1 MTTIYYSSCRT
12 HIASYGFAPL
22 AQLASD
28 NDFIFHPSNA
38 VQLLTVGS
46 DVYYAAVTKVSLPY
60 PGISIWLALVMP
72 EADVIGDVV
81 TGRNTAIGIT
91 CGVFVVVACLS
102 FGLISLLLRP
112 LTTIADRMMLAASL
126 EDDGNGE
133 KELSSMAEVED
144 LQQAYYAMNDELI
157 RIKSFVPQTVLRTK
171 RAADP
176 DESATEDEDGRSQ
189 SKERETTQSNA
200 SRRPP
205 ASVKSASYSRKSSNR
220 AAVAGLNVACGLASQ
235 SVSVVVANLN
245 RFEATANDTSR
256 DAVVAAVGDT
266 VKMVHDVVAAQKGV
280 VQSFHGDHFV
290 VSFNAVTA
298 CAAHA
303 RRAAVKALQ
312 LSREARGVGLRLGLR
327 AGVGTGRC
335 LVGNLGSAEAKGF
348 STIGSAF
355 AHANVMERLTRVY
368 GEGCQVLAAK
378 RTCVD
383 IATHV
388 RYRYVDVVQLPRLKG
403 ATLIGALLGEAN
415 GHDDAAKNGGG
426 GAGVAAESEWLY
438 IVENTTGS
446 DGAINAAF
454 TALFEGKVDE
464 ANALLGKGLKDVAD
478 VQSGNIHS
486 RVLEVRDE
494 MVSKGLTTVP
504 VRDLGLL
511 YRAGFR
517 IDEH

>member
-1 MTTIYYSSCRT
+1 
-12 HIASYGFAPL
+12 
-22 AQLASD
+22 
-28 NDFIFHPSNA
+28 
-38 VQLLTVGS
+38 
-46 DVYYAAVTKVSLPY
+46 
-60 PGISIWLALVMP
+60 
-72 EADVIGDVV
+72 
-81 TGRNTAIGIT
+81 
-91 CGVFVVVACLS
+91 
-102 FGLISLLLRP
+102 
-112 LTTIADRMMLAASL
+112 
-126 EDDGNGE
+126 
-133 KELSSMAEVED
+133 MAEVED

-171 RAADP
+171 RVADP
-176 DESATEDEDGRSQ
+176 DESATEDDDLA
-189 SKERETTQSNA
+189 SKSMEKAMSQSNA
-200 SRRPP
+200 SHKPQPSNR
-205 ASVKSASYSRKSSNR
+205 SASYSRKSGESSNR

-245 RFEATANDTSR
+245 RFEATANDASR

-303 RRAAVKALQ
+303 RRAAVTALQ

-426 GAGVAAESEWLY
+426 AGVAAESEWLY

-446 DGAINAAF
+446 DGVINAAF
-454 TALFEGKVDE
+454 TALLEGKVDE

-511 YRAGFR
+511 YRAGYALDSDASDFEIHR
-517 IDEH
+517 AAY